1 MIIID
6 NKGYGIIRQ
15 TQRLFYK
22 SKFIGSDFKN
32 RKSSLP
38 KFNVKNIIDVFKVP
52 TKIVNLKNFNKDLNW
67 FLKQK
72 KSCVLIANIN
82 YNLEVKT

>member
-32 RKSSLP
+32 ESSLP
-38 KFNVKNIIDVFKVP
+38 KFNVKNIVNVFNIP
-52 TKIVNLKNFNKDLNW
+52 TRIVNSKNFNKDLNW
-67 FLKQK
+67 FLKQ